1 MQIRELSKLVTSK
14 RLNESLAKNFGYK
27 LKLEQFNDVQLS
39 DVQNKLRTEMSQLEM
54 NESFD
59 SLHES
64 PAYQKTR
71 ALLDVINQEVMEREE
86 GKCGDC
92 HKSPCACDIDESQDE
107 EATMK
112 KQKKNESVN
121 QYRATAIGQRAK
133 GFSVPQSWINGAIN
147 RIHMGESDNA
157 ELKAELSIRYDLTE
171 SQASYILAEGEEDKA
186 EIIMA
191 TKDMVDRIT
200 GWLEDVAAMKAEQL
214 LELMDSI
221 RETQGSDV
229 AQQYQ
234 DAVKP
239 ALEAIYTALETS
251 RTGLSTGLSLV
262 SGGEAPTMGAPAA
275 PAGGL
280 PSMGGDEMAGMAAD
294 MSGAVPA
301 EETPPAPEVGRE
313 KRESIDYSRKLGML
327 LASKKK

>member
-1 MQIRELSKLVTSK
+1 
-14 RLNESLAKNFGYK
+14 
-27 LKLEQFNDVQLS
+27 
-39 DVQNKLRTEMSQLEM
+39 
-54 NESFD
+54 
-59 SLHES
+59 
-64 PAYQKTR
+64 
-71 ALLDVINQEVMEREE
+71 
-86 GKCGDC
+86 
-92 HKSPCACDIDESQDE
+92 
-107 EATMK
+107 MK

-121 QYRATAIGQRAK
+121 QYRANAIGQRAR

-147 RIHMGESDNA
+147 RIHMGESDNS

-262 SGGEAPTMGAPAA
+262 SGGEAPTMGAPSA

-280 PSMGGDEMAGMAAD
+280 PSMGGDAMAGMAAD
-294 MSGAVPA
+294 MSGAVPG

-313 KRESIDYSRKLGML
+313 KRESVDYSRRLAML
-327 LASKKK
+327 LNSKKK

>member
-1 MQIRELSKLVTSK
+1 MQIRELSKPITSTK
-14 RLNESLAKNFGYK
+14 LNESLAKNFGYK

-39 DVQNKLRTEMSQLEM
+39 DVQNKLRTELSQLEM

-59 SLHES
+59 SLSGS

-71 ALLDVINQEVMEREE
+71 ALLDVINQEIMERDDADE
-86 GKCGDC
+86 D
-92 HKSPCACDIDESQDE
+92 DIDVEDE

-121 QYRATAIGQRAK
+121 QYRANAIGQRAR

-157 ELKAELSIRYDLTE
+157 EFKAELAIRYDLTE

-239 ALEAIYTALETS
+239 ALEAVYTALETS

-262 SGGEAPTMGAPAA
+262 SGGEAPTMGAPSA

-280 PSMGGDEMAGMAAD
+280 PSMGGDAMAGMAAD
-294 MSGAVPA
+294 MSGAVPG

>member
-1 MQIRELSKLVTSK
+1 MQIRELSKPITSTK
-14 RLNESLAKNFGYK
+14 LNESLAKNFGYK

-39 DVQNKLRTEMSQLEM
+39 DVQNKLRTELSQLEM

-59 SLHES
+59 SLSGS

-71 ALLDVINQEVMEREE
+71 ALLDVINQEIMERDEADE
-86 GKCGDC
+86 D
-92 HKSPCACDIDESQDE
+92 DIDVEEDE

-121 QYRATAIGQRAK
+121 QYRANAIGQRAR

-147 RIHMGESDNA
+147 RIHLGESDNS

-239 ALEAIYTALETS
+239 ALEAVYTALETS

-262 SGGEAPTMGAPAA
+262 SGGEAPTMGAPA
-275 PAGGL
+275 PTGGL
-280 PSMGGDEMAGMAAD
+280 PSMGGDAMAGMAAD
-294 MSGAVPA
+294 MSGAP
-301 EETPPAPEVGRE
+301 EEATPPAPEVGRE

>member
-1 MQIRELSKLVTSK
+1 MQIRELSKPVTSK

-59 SLHES
+59 SLSGS

-71 ALLDVINQEVMEREE
+71 ALLDVINQEIMER
-86 GKCGDC
+86 
-92 HKSPCACDIDESQDE
+92 DEADEDDMDVEDE

-121 QYRATAIGQRAK
+121 QYRANAIGQRAR

-234 DAVKP
+234 DVVKP
-239 ALEAIYTALETS
+239 ALEAVYTALETS

-262 SGGEAPTMGAPAA
+262 SGGEAPTMGAPSTPAA
-275 PAGGL
+275 PTGGL

-294 MSGAVPA
+294 MSGEA
-301 EETPPAPEVGRE
+301 TPPAPEVGRE

>member
-1 MQIRELSKLVTSK
+1 MQIRELSKPVTSK

-59 SLHES
+59 SLSGS

-71 ALLDVINQEVMEREE
+71 ALLDVINQEIMEREE
-86 GKCGDC
+86 SKED
-92 HKSPCACDIDESQDE
+92 DLEDEDEDEDE
-107 EATMK
+107 ESTMK
-112 KQKKNESVN
+112 KEKKNENVN
-121 QYRATAIGQRAK
+121 QYRANAIGQRAR

-239 ALEAIYTALETS
+239 ALEAVYTALETS

-262 SGGEAPTMGAPAA
+262 SGGEAPTMGAPA
-275 PAGGL
+275 PTGGL
-280 PSMGGDEMAGMAAD
+280 PSMGGDAMAGMAAD
-294 MSGAVPA
+294 MSGAAPA

>member
-1 MQIRELSKLVTSK
+1 MQIRELSKPITSK

-39 DVQNKLRTEMSQLEM
+39 DVQNKLRTELSQLEM

-59 SLHES
+59 SLSGS

-71 ALLDVINQEVMEREE
+71 ALLDVINQEIMERDDADE
-86 GKCGDC
+86 D
-92 HKSPCACDIDESQDE
+92 DIDVEDE

-121 QYRATAIGQRAK
+121 QYRANAIGQRAR

-147 RIHMGESDNA
+147 RIHMGESDNS

-239 ALEAIYTALETS
+239 ALEAVYTALETS

-262 SGGEAPTMGAPAA
+262 SGGEAPTMGAPSA
-275 PAGGL
+275 PSAPTGGM

-294 MSGAVPA
+294 MSSEA
-301 EETPPAPEVGRE
+301 TPPAPEVGRE

>member
-1 MQIRELSKLVTSK
+1 MQIRELSKPVTSTK
-14 RLNESLAKNFGYK
+14 LNESLAKNFGYK

-39 DVQNKLRTEMSQLEM
+39 DVQNKLRTELSQLEM

-59 SLHES
+59 SLSGS

-71 ALLDVINQEVMEREE
+71 ALLDVINQEIMER
-86 GKCGDC
+86 
-92 HKSPCACDIDESQDE
+92 DEADEDDMDVEDE

-121 QYRATAIGQRAK
+121 QYRANAIGQRAR

-147 RIHMGESDNA
+147 RIHMGESDNS

-234 DAVKP
+234 DVVKP
-239 ALEAIYTALETS
+239 ALEAVYTALETS

-262 SGGEAPTMGAPAA
+262 SGGEAPTMGAPSTPAA
-275 PAGGL
+275 PTGGL

-294 MSGAVPA
+294 MSGEA
-301 EETPPAPEVGRE
+301 TPPAPEVGRE

>member
-1 MQIRELSKLVTSK
+1 MQIRELSKPVTSK

-59 SLHES
+59 SLSGS

-71 ALLDVINQEVMEREE
+71 ALLDVINQEIMEREE

-121 QYRATAIGQRAK
+121 QYRANAIGQRAR

-147 RIHMGESDNA
+147 RIHLGESDSA

-239 ALEAIYTALETS
+239 ALEAVYTALETS

-262 SGGEAPTMGAPAA
+262 SGGEAPTMGAPSA

-280 PSMGGDEMAGMAAD
+280 PSMGGDAMAGMAAD
-294 MSGAVPA
+294 MAGGAP
-301 EETPPAPEVGRE
+301 EEATPPAPEVGRE

>member
-1 MQIRELSKLVTSK
+1 MQIRELSKPITSK

-39 DVQNKLRTEMSQLEM
+39 DVQNKLRTELSQLEM

-59 SLHES
+59 SLSGS

-71 ALLDVINQEVMEREE
+71 ALLDVINQEIMER
-86 GKCGDC
+86 
-92 HKSPCACDIDESQDE
+92 DEADEDDMDVEDE

-121 QYRATAIGQRAK
+121 QYRANAIGQRAR

-147 RIHMGESDNA
+147 RIHMGESDNS

-239 ALEAIYTALETS
+239 ALEAVYTALETS

-275 PAGGL
+275 PTGGL

-294 MSGAVPA
+294 MSGEA
-301 EETPPAPEVGRE
+301 TPPAPEVGRE